1 MMRLLRA
8 IGVIGTLLIPVLS
21 AGQATVPGSPDMGR
35 IDDRM
40 RALRSEADTLAGTS
54 RTLVAEL
61 RTLEIERDLRVAE
74 AIKADAAV
82 ADAQQQVREIDARL
96 TTLEEERVAQ
106 LPGLQAQLVNLYKR
120 GPLGYARVFFGAGD
134 VRELG
139 RASRVVLAMVARDK
153 RLIEEHRRTIA
164 ALQVER
170 SMRADHAREL
180 EARQA
185 AAAEA
190 RTAAVRAVAARTAR
204 LAEIDSRRDLT
215 AQYVGELQVARD
227 KLLNQLTDAAAGS
240 TTVPFL
246 AFRGGLDWPVD
257 GRLSGQFG
265 QSANRL
271 GGSVVRNGIEVVAQ
285 DGAPVRAVHGG
296 TVAHAGPYPGFG
308 NLVILDHGGN
318 HYSLYGYL
326 GAISVTAGQTLE
338 ARSELGIVGPSPAG
352 PSALYFELRVDGRS
366 VDPVQWLKPR

>member
-8 IGVIGTLLIPVLS
+8 IGVVGTLLIPVLS
-21 AGQATVPGSPDMGR
+21 AGQATVPSSPDMGR
-35 IDDRM
+35 IDERM

-61 RTLEIERDLRVAE
+61 RSLEIERDLRVAE

-82 ADAQQQVREIDARL
+82 ADAQHELREMDARL
-96 TTLEEERVAQ
+96 ATLESERVAQ

-120 GPLGYARVFFGAGD
+120 GTLGYARVFFGAGD

-164 ALQVER
+164 ALQSER
-170 SMRADHAREL
+170 AIRADQARAL

-185 AAAEA
+185 AAAQA
-190 RTAAVRAVAARTAR
+190 RTEAVRAVAARTAR
-204 LAEIDSRRDLT
+204 LNEIDSRRDLA

-227 KLLNQLTDAAAGS
+227 KLVNQLTDASAGS
-240 TTVPFL
+240 TTVPFV

-271 GGSVVRNGIEVVAQ
+271 GGSVVRNGIEIVAQ

-326 GAISVTAGQTLE
+326 GAISVTAGQMLD
-338 ARSELGIVGPSPAG
+338 AHGELGIVGPSPAG
-352 PSALYFELRVDGRS
+352 PTALYFELRVDGRS